1 MSSKVVSNKCH
12 DKISEFIVEIQYL
25 ETVEKECDR
34 QAAQAAVELESVQ
47 RKDAEVD
54 NELQELDIVSWA
66 DKLEI
71 EKQNQKTLQVSLC
84 QFVILVSLDCNS
96 V

>member
-1 MSSKVVSNKCH
+1 MPNILRNNTDYGKT
-12 DKISEFIVEIQYL
+12 SEFIVEIQFL
-25 ETVEKECDR
+25 ETIEKDCDR
-34 QAAQAAVELESVQ
+34 QAAQTAVELERVQ

-71 EKQNQKTLQVSLC
+71 EKQNQKTLQVSFCQLC
-84 QFVILVSLDCNS
+84 NFNLHLW
-96 V
+96 

>member
-1 MSSKVVSNKCH
+1 MSSKVLYECP
-12 DKISEFIVEIQYL
+12 DKIFEFIVEIQYL

-47 RKDAEVD
+47 RKDVEVD

-71 EKQNQKTLQVSLC
+71 EKQNQKTLQVSASD
-84 QFVILVSLDCNS
+84 VILVSLNCGS